1 MRRLKRPGRNL
12 FVPGLTPPRTRTE
25 GFRMKSDRLISLLF
39 VTTLVLFTPLPCIK
53 AQIRIDAWTTD
64 NGLPQNSVT
73 GITKTPDGYIW
84 FTTNEGLV
92 RFDGVRFTVFNRS
105 NTPEIANNRMSG
117 AFADK
122 SGTVWMSTE
131 EGEILFYEKG
141 GFTVAMK
148 PGDIPSGVPSSFFRD
163 PSGRVIFYKGYDN
176 EKSLTQHY
184 RYMDGKFVPL
194 AIEGVPADSYLVLT
208 DREDGLWF
216 GGEKTLRRYKDGQ
229 VRSFDLGFS
238 TGATNR
244 RAYEDRQGSIWIGY
258 AEGKKQF
265 LINIKDGRINRFP
278 LPSGPV
284 TDFSEDARG
293 NLWITLFNNGVY
305 RIDKES
311 VTANAPVNNLP
322 EPVLLVDKVPKIGT
336 GYLCPDNE
344 GGMWVGTNEGLVRLT
359 QQTIRVYSKQDGLP
373 EENVYPVYEDRA
385 GRIWAGIWE
394 NSLVRYENGSFKTF
408 LRTNDTYYPT
418 SLFEDGSGRFWLGT
432 ISGLYYLDKE
442 RLIKFTE
449 QAGFS
454 EHTATEFSVISQD
467 RNNNLWFG
475 TNWGLSRY
483 SGTQATVFTK
493 KDGLPD
499 DYIIAFLQ
507 TSDGRIWVGTRGGLA
522 VIENDNVR
530 AFTTADGLASN
541 YIRSLYEDSER
552 VLWIGSYDGGL
563 TRFKDGKFTRFTTKE
578 GLSSN
583 GVFCILED
591 DRGWFWMNSNQGIYR
606 VRKQELNDFADGK
619 IRSLTSIAYNRQDGL
634 LNTEGNGGRQPAA
647 IKARDG
653 KLWFPTAQGIAVVDP
668 ETVMT
673 NRLPPPV
680 LIEEVFVDRNP
691 VANETLQP
699 AIHNQSEIVLAPNQS
714 NLEINYTGISF
725 INSGQVKF
733 KYRLEGLDRDWNDV
747 GTRRTAYYSY
757 LPPGEY
763 TFHIIAANRDGVWN
777 TDGAF
782 VKFRVLPPFYKTYWF
797 IAACAALFLALL
809 WMLYQLRVRQLRR
822 EDKRL
827 RDVVEGIPAMAFAVH
842 ADGSPDLVN
851 RRWLDYTGSPADAT
865 TGSRGWE
872 ATIHP
877 DDAEAHLDKWRAA
890 LSSGEPFENEAR
902 HRSASG
908 EYRWFLVRAMP
919 LRDEQGKITKW
930 YGALTDIEDRKRA
943 EEERERLRRLEAELA
958 HTNRVS
964 MLGELTASLA
974 HEINQPIAAAITSAG
989 ACLRWLDRDQ
999 PEVGRARE
1007 AAMRIESDGKRAADI
1022 IAHLKSFYK
1031 KDASPQ
1037 REPVTV
1043 NEVIGEMLVLLHSE
1057 ASRHSVV
1064 MRTELAA
1071 GLPSVRA
1078 DRVQLQQVLMN
1089 LMLNA
1094 IEAMRESGGELG
1106 IRTRL
1111 EDGEVLV
1118 SVSDTGEGIPAD
1130 KTEQIFNAFFTTKA
1144 GGTGMGLAIS
1154 RTIIESH
1161 GGRLWAGSNAGRGAT
1176 FHFTLPT
1183 QAEV

>member
-1 MRRLKRPGRNL
+1 
-12 FVPGLTPPRTRTE
+12 
-25 GFRMKSDRLISLLF
+25 MKSGCLISLFF
-39 VTTLVLFTPLPCIK
+39 VTTAVLFTPPPDIK
-53 AQIRIDAWTTD
+53 AQTRIDAWTTD

-105 NTPEIANNRMSG
+105 NTPEITNNRMSG
-117 AFADK
+117 AFADQ
-122 SGTVWMSTE
+122 SGAVWMNTE
-131 EGEILFYEKG
+131 VGEILCYEQG
-141 GFTVAMK
+141 GFTVALK
-148 PGDIPSGVPSSFFRD
+148 PGELSSGVPSSFFRD
-163 PSGRVIFYKGYDN
+163 PSGRVIFYKASGD
-176 EKSLTQHY
+176 ERSLTQHY
-184 RYMDGKFVPL
+184 RYRDGKFVPF

-229 VRSFDLGFS
+229 IRSFDLGFS
-238 TGATNR
+238 TGTTNR
-244 RAYEDRQGSIWIGY
+244 RAYEDRQGNIWIGY
-258 AEGKKQF
+258 NEGHRQF
-265 LINIKDGRINRFP
+265 LLRIKDGAVRRFR
-278 LPSGPV
+278 LPFASDTDAPV

-293 NLWITLFNNGVY
+293 NLWVSLFNYGVY
-305 RIDKES
+305 RIDRNS
-311 VTANAPVNNLP
+311 VTADAPADDLL
-322 EPVLLVDKVPKIGT
+322 EPVLLVDKVPKIGI
-336 GYLCPDNE
+336 GFLCPDSE
-344 GGMWVGTNEGLVRLT
+344 GGMWVGTNQGLIRLMP
-359 QQTIRVYSKQDGLP
+359 QTIRVFSKQDGLP
-373 EENVYPVYEDRA
+373 EENVYPVYEDSV

-408 LRTNDTYYPT
+408 LRTKDTYYPT
-418 SLFEDGSGRFWLGT
+418 SLFEDRGGRFWVGAL
-432 ISGLYYLDKE
+432 SELYYLDQD
-442 RLIKFTE
+442 RLIRFTE
-449 QAGFS
+449 QAGVP
-454 EHTATEFSVISQD
+454 APTEFSVISQD
-467 RNNNLWFG
+467 RDGNLWFG
-475 TNWGLSRY
+475 TSRGLSRY
-483 SGTQATVFTK
+483 SGTQATVFTT

-499 DYIIAFLQ
+499 DYIIALLQ
-507 TSDGRIWVGTRGGLA
+507 TSDGKIWVGTRGGLA
-522 VIENDNVR
+522 AIENGNVR
-530 AFTTADGLASN
+530 AYTVADGLASN
-541 YIRSLYEDSER
+541 YIRSLYEDADR

-563 TRFKDGKFTRFTTKE
+563 TRFKDGKFTRFTMKE

-591 DRGWFWMNSNQGIYR
+591 SRGWFWLNSNQGIYR

-619 IRSLTSIAYNRQDGL
+619 ITYLTSIAYNRQDGL
-634 LNTEGNGGRQPAA
+634 LNTEGNGGRQPAG

-653 KLWFPTAQGIAVVDP
+653 KLWFPTAQGVAVVDP

-673 NRLPPPV
+673 NQLPPPV
-680 LIEEVFVDRNP
+680 LIEEVVVDRNP

-763 TFHIIAANRDGVWN
+763 TFQVIAANRDGVWN
-777 TDGAF
+777 TGGAF
-782 VKFRVLPPFYKTYWF
+782 VKVRVLPPFYKTYWF
-797 IAACAALFLALL
+797 LAACAAVFLALL
-809 WMLYQLRVRQLRR
+809 WMLYRLRVRQLRR
-822 EDKRL
+822 EEKRL
-827 RDVVEGIPAMAFAVH
+827 RDVVEGIPAMAFSVH

-851 RRWLDYTGSPADAT
+851 RRWLDYTGASGNGA
-865 TGSRGWE
+865 GGGRGWE

-902 HRSASG
+902 HRGAGG
-908 EYRWFLVRAMP
+908 EYRWFLVRAVP
-919 LRDEQGKITKW
+919 FRDGHGRIVKW
-930 YGALTDIEDRKRA
+930 YGSLTDIEDRKRA

-958 HTNRVS
+958 HTNRIS

-974 HEINQPIAAAITSAG
+974 HEINQPISAAITSAG
-989 ACLRWLDRDQ
+989 ACLRWLDRDR

-1007 AAMRIESDGKRAADI
+1007 AAMRIESDGRRAAEI

-1037 REPVTV
+1037 REPVAL
-1043 NEVIGEMLVLLHSE
+1043 NEAVGEMLVLLHSE

-1071 GLPSVRA
+1071 DLPPVRA

-1094 IEAMRESGGELG
+1094 VEAMRESGGELT
-1106 IRTRL
+1106 IRTRR
-1111 EDGEVLV
+1111 EGGDVLV

-1161 GGRLWAGSNAGRGAT
+1161 GGRLWAEANAGRGAT
-1176 FHFTLPT
+1176 FNFTLPT
-1183 QAEV
+1183 QTEA